1 MNRFIHGLITKL
13 PSREL
18 TWTNISPKNG
28 ILKMIFLFPRWDM
41 LVPWRVTI
49 ALFFL
54 NDPWKIHP
62 TTPILFKIEEMDP
75 TEADPEFSGVSW
87 DALETPAVRILFVEH
102 VEPLE
107 RTKIICP
114 PWNEASEWKPLR
126 IGGWKKIL
134 SFCWFWPIFRGF
146 NC

>member
-1 MNRFIHGLITKL
+1 
-13 PSREL
+13 
-18 TWTNISPKNG
+18 
-28 ILKMIFLFPRWDM
+28 MIFLFPRWDM

-54 NDPWKIHP
+54 NDPWKNQKKRHQYF
-62 TTPILFKIEEMDP
+62 LKIEEMDP

-87 DALETPAVRILFVEH
+87 DALETPAVPIFFVEH
-102 VEPLE
+102 VEPWRKQKSFALPE
-107 RTKIICP
+107 TKP
-114 PWNEASEWKPLR
+114 ASENPWELVV
-126 IGGWKKIL
+126 WKKIL